1 MFANT
6 LNESIKLS
14 QLSHNDKYVVLQ
26 QNKNLLRLCLQI
38 TNSKV

>member
-1 MFANT
+1 MFDNT
-6 LNESIKLS
+6 LYESIK
-14 QLSHNDKYVVLQ
+14 QSHNDKYVVLQ